1 MLKNPQS
8 FLARFPKIKKSSI
21 NTLLKMEIPLTKMH
35 IITLQSQKK
44 MINFN
49 LSIGYSYLKFSII
62 S

>member
-1 MLKNPQS
+1 M
-8 FLARFPKIKKSSI
+8 

-49 LSIGYSYLKFSII
+49 LSIGHSYLKFSII
-62 S
+62 ML

>member
-1 MLKNPQS
+1 MLKSRFFCKIPKNKKVKYKYIIKNGNPS
-8 FLARFPKIKKSSI
+8 DKNAHYYF
-21 NTLLKMEIPLTKMH
+21 TIP
-35 IITLQSQKK
+35 KK